1 ATHWISF
8 DLHVL
13 STPPAFVLSQDQ
25 TLRQK
30 RLALLTSHFRVTRCR
45 RGKFFEGLMPVFQV
59 RTCPH
64 RTCPDRSDAHLI
76 WLLLC
81 VSVTA
86 EVTPTN

>member
-1 ATHWISF
+1 MK
-8 DLHVL
+8 L
-13 STPPAFVLSQDQ
+13 SVKNASRYSCSRRS
-25 TLRQK
+25 LRHAVGELNSSK
-30 RLALLTSHFRVTRCR
+30 GSCR
-45 RGKFFEGLMPVFQV
+45 FFQV
-59 RTCPH
+59 CTCPH